1 MTPEEYYIAPSDD
14 TFRDIKENALKIW
27 NTYSDPYRAE
37 KVNRIKDIENIQ
49 DNAWFI
55 VAMFDHINQAK
66 LLAMVKPE
74 TAAQI
79 QDARG
84 Y

>member
-1 MTPEEYYIAPSDD
+1 MTLEEYYVAPSDE

-27 NTYSDPYRAE
+27 NTYDDPYRTE
-37 KVNRIKDIENIQ
+37 KVNCIENIENIQ

-55 VAMFDHINQAK
+55 VAMFDHTNQTK
-66 LLAMVKPE
+66 LLGMVEPE

-79 QDARG
+79 RDAIE